1 MKYQSLFISLCLGS
15 LLLISL
21 IPGAYAA
28 ETYAFQWALPL
39 VGGLRPYGV
48 AYDSSGKIYAT
59 DPVDHSVWKFNPDG
73 SVVTKWGSYG
83 SGNEQFDEPFGI
95 AVNRTGYVY
104 VADTSNN
111 RIQIFSSDGTYVT
124 QWGGLGTGNGK
135 LNEPH
140 GIAISSSGL
149 VYVADTNNNRVQ
161 VFTPRGGY
169 SDQWGSRGTQDGI
182 SRIP

>member
-1 MKYQSLFISLCLGS
+1 MYHSKDLIDKRTDMKGIIMKYQSLFISLCLGS

-28 ETYAFQWALPL
+28 ETYAFQWAVPS
-39 VGGLRPYGV
+39 VGGIHAPYGV

-83 SGNEQFDEPFGI
+83 SGNEQFDEPYGI
-95 AVNRTGYVY
+95 AVNGTGYVY

-111 RIQIFSSDGTYVT
+111 RVQIFSSDGTYVT
-124 QWGGLGTGNGK
+124 QWGGLGAGTGSLMN
-135 LNEPH
+135 LM
-140 GIAISSSGL
+140 A
-149 VYVADTNNNRVQ
+149 
-161 VFTPRGGY
+161 
-169 SDQWGSRGTQDGI
+169 SR
-182 SRIP
+182 